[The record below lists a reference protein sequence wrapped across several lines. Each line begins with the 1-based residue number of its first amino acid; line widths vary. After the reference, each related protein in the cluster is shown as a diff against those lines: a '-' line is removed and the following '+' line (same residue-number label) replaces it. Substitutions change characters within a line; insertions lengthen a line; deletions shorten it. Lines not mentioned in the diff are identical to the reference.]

1 MAMRCIGAL
10 PLIGI
15 VLSLLAGCGGT
26 TPEPEH
32 AAPPAAQAPVATPA
46 EEEITYV
53 PAQRDLYTLKLVY
66 LLRHGWQ
73 TPAELEVAP
82 MSLKAMAELEVD
94 ANGIFVSYRLAKSSG
109 STPFDSSVTGH
120 LQTLIDSGARA
131 EAGPPYIVDRI
142 FGERLTVLFRGP
154 PPPGTPPY

>member
-1 MAMRCIGAL
+1 MRCIGAL

-26 TPEPEH
+26 TP
-32 AAPPAAQAPVATPA
+32 APKRASPPA

-53 PAQRDLYTLKLVY
+53 PVQRDLYTQKLVY
-66 LLRHGWQ
+66 LLRHGWR

-82 MSLKAMAELEVD
+82 MSLKALAELEVD

-109 STPFDSSVTGH
+109 SLPFDSSVTGH

-142 FGERLTVLFRGP
+142 FGETLTVLFRGP

>member
-1 MAMRCIGAL
+1 MRCIGAL

-15 VLSLLAGCGGT
+15 VVSLLAGCGGT
-26 TPEPEH
+26 TPEPAH
-32 AAPPAAQAPVATPA
+32 APATVQAPTTPP

-53 PAQRDLYTLKLVY
+53 PAQPDLYTLKLVY
-66 LLRHGWQ
+66 LLRHGWR

-109 STPFDSSVTGH
+109 SQPFDRSVAGH

-142 FGERLTVLFRGP
+142 FGETLTVLFRGP

>member
-10 PLIGI
+10 PLIG
-15 VLSLLAGCGGT
+15 VVVSLLAGCGGT
-26 TPEPEH
+26 TREPVH
-32 AAPPAAQAPVATPA
+32 APPAAQAPVAPAA
-46 EEEITYV
+46 EEVTYV
-53 PAQRDLYTLKLVY
+53 PMQRDQYTLKLVY

-82 MSLKAMAELEVD
+82 MSLKALAELEID
-94 ANGIFVSYRLAKSSG
+94 ANGLFVSYRLAKSSG

-131 EAGPPYIVDRI
+131 EYGPPYIVDRI
-142 FGERLTVLFRGP
+142 FGETLTVLFRGP